1 MTKSFVL
8 GFCKLG
14 FNWALDIGAWD
25 FLQKILFK
33 NHRSDLMFRF
43 SNIFL
48 HLKRLDWKLFLTI
61 FALAAISLLAIY
73 SSCTVK
79 GDFSNF
85 YKQAG
90 FFGVGFLLA
99 IVLSFLDWRVFRENS
114 YFILLLYFL
123 CILLLIGVFFFAGEI
138 RGTKSWYK
146 IGEFSFDPV
155 ELTKF
160 VLAMLLAKYFSKRH
174 IEMYKIQHIFLSGF
188 YAAIPVVLAAL
199 QPNIGSASLLLIV
212 WLGILVISGI
222 KIKHFLLICLGLV
235 LAVVLGWNFFI
246 HDYQKARITSFLFPQ
261 ADPFGASWSQ
271 KQAGI
276 AIGSGGLLGQGWL
289 NGSQTHHGFLPE
301 PQTDFIFS
309 ALAEEFGLAGVAV
322 LILLFA
328 YLFWRVLKIA
338 IQAESNFA
346 RLFVFG
352 FAIIIFAQMFIN
364 IAMNLGMAP
373 IVGISLPFVS
383 YGGSNLLFIFASL
396 GIIQSIKASS

>member
-1 MTKSFVL
+1 MF
-8 GFCKLG
+8 
-14 FNWALDIGAWD
+14 
-25 FLQKILFK
+25 KI
-33 NHRSDLMFRF
+33 

-48 HLKRLDWKLFLTI
+48 HLKRLDWKLFLVI
-61 FALAAISLLAIY
+61 LALAAISLLALY
-73 SSCTVK
+73 SSCAVK
-79 GDFSNF
+79 GNFANF
-85 YKQAG
+85 YKQAS
-90 FFGVGFLLA
+90 FFGIGFLLA
-99 IVLSFLDWRVFRENS
+99 VILSFLDWRIFRENS
-114 YFILLLYFL
+114 FLILLFYFL
-123 CILLLIGVFFFAGEI
+123 CVLLLIGVFFFAGEI

-155 ELTKF
+155 ELAKF

-174 IEMYKIQHIFLSGF
+174 VEMYKIRHIFLSGF
-188 YAAIPVVLAAL
+188 YAAVPVALVAL

-212 WLGILVISGI
+212 WLGILIISGV

-235 LAVVLGWNFFI
+235 LAAVLGWNFFL
-246 HDYQKARITSFLFPQ
+246 HDYQKDRITSFLFPQ

-271 KQAGI
+271 QQAKV
-276 AIGSGGLLGQGWL
+276 AVGSGGIFGQGWL

-328 YLFWRVLKIA
+328 YFFWRILKIA
-338 IQAESNFA
+338 MQAESNFA

-364 IAMNLGMAP
+364 IAMNLGIAP